1 MIYLPVLESN
11 FKMIKNRALCFRDGE
26 RFVVKH
32 CVYFEGTKEIKIT
45 ICKVIDQMEEI
56 IMTEKEFKAFV
67 RKLKNYK
74 KQAE

>member
-11 FKMIKNRALCFRDGE
+11 FKMIKNRALCLQDGE